1 MAISF
6 LAPAILAGA
15 LAGAIAMAPVAAA
28 DSRDVGPDKSSRSES
43 VDRGPHAV
51 KPKPRPGPNNATS
64 DFNNSQIPQGWRNDS
79 LWARPGN
86 PGSNPFGTGK
96 RPPVIALD

>member
-28 DSRDVGPDKSSRSES
+28 DSRGAGPDASASSES
-43 VDRGPHAV
+43 VKRGPNAV
-51 KPKPRPGPNNATS
+51 KPKPRPAPNSATT
-64 DFNNSQIPQGWRNDS
+64 DFNSSKIPQGWRNDA
-79 LWARPGN
+79 LWARPGA
-86 PGSNPFGTGK
+86 SNPFGATGK

>member
-1 MAISF
+1 MAISL

-28 DSRDVGPDKSSRSES
+28 DTRDTASDNSASSES
-43 VDRGPHAV
+43 VKRGPNAF
-51 KPKPRPGPNNATS
+51 KPKPRPAPNNATS
-64 DFNNSQIPQGWRNDS
+64 DFNSSKIPQGWRNDS

-86 PGSNPFGTGK
+86 PGNPFGPTGK